1 MKVAKRVI
9 IKQRYTAQKI
19 GGYLNEMTL
28 EYDADRW
35 CVLDGDYVV
44 SECDV
49 QADARKI
56 VSALNM
62 VDKIA
67 KTVNGWEK

>member
-1 MKVAKRVI
+1 M
-9 IKQRYTAQKI
+9 KQRYKAQKI
-19 GGYLNEMTL
+19 GGYLNEETL

-35 CVLDGDYVV
+35 CVMDGTYII

-62 VDKIA
+62 VDNIVTKWQ
-67 KTVNGWEK
+67 K

>member
-1 MKVAKRVI
+1 M
-9 IKQRYTAQKI
+9 KQRYKAQKI

-28 EYDADRW
+28 EYDSDRW
-35 CVLDGDYVV
+35 CVLDGSYILA
-44 SECDV
+44 ECDV

-62 VDKIA
+62 VDNIVSK
-67 KTVNGWEK
+67 WEK